1 MIVRYVLISLWLGA
15 AAGAA
20 SALTVGAARGGVVL
34 GRPVDVAVEVTPDPG
49 KALADSC
56 IAAEVLTGDRPL
68 SRVRVLGQDGAVIHT
83 GYSADLEAGTVSIV
97 DVTGWSQPATIQHRI
112 EDPLCEGLLSGQFKA
127 GAVVQIGRSDKDIV
141 LSAKAESDQGS
152 PEATEKQNPLPV
164 AEAAKRPA
172 ST

>member
-1 MIVRYVLISLWLGA
+1 MIVRYVLIPLWLGA

-68 SRVRVLGQDGAVIHT
+68 SRVRVLPLPEVPGRTPLVRIQTA
-83 GYSADLEAGTVSIV
+83 AIV
-97 DVTGWSQPATIQHRI
+97 DEPVVT
-112 EDPLCEGLLSGQFKA
+112 
-127 GAVVQIGRSDKDIV
+127 
-141 LSAKAESDQGS
+141 
-152 PEATEKQNPLPV
+152 
-164 AEAAKRPA
+164 
-172 ST
+172 

>member
-68 SRVRVLGQDGAVIHT
+68 SRVRVLPLPEVPGRTPLVRIQTAAIVHHLDGWLRGQDHAQLHP
-83 GYSADLEAGTVSIV
+83 AGRPARLRCT
-97 DVTGWSQPATIQHRI
+97 QPYH
-112 EDPLCEGLLSGQFKA
+112 GA
-127 GAVVQIGRSDKDIV
+127 GAACRACRCGLRACGCGAGRTWGDGFKHRTQAH
-141 LSAKAESDQGS
+141 SARCCAQ
-152 PEATEKQNPLPV
+152 
-164 AEAAKRPA
+164 RPRA
-172 ST
+172 G